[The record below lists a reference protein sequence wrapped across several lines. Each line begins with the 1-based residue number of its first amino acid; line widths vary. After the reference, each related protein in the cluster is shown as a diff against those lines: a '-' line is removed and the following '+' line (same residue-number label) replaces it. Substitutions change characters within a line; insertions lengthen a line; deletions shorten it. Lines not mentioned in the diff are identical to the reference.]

1 MARDAA
7 SGTAFEGHPLTVLLA
22 SASAG
27 VRRRWA
33 EEVAGGLVLIEAV
46 DRERLEVAML
56 TTREPV
62 IFLDTALPGLRGVD
76 GVPDVQR
83 VNPSARIVVLASA
96 PSERQAVFALVAGAR
111 GYCDRN
117 IAPSLVRK
125 AATVVQR
132 GEIWIGRGVVPH
144 LLRRITSLTPA
155 DDGAGKDRSL
165 PTRFEFL
172 APRERQIALLVGAGA
187 NNKEIAGQLS
197 ITEATVKAHLTSV
210 FRKLN
215 VSDRLRLA
223 LVVSGQRPKPA
234 RAARSYAA
242 RPRAPEASRP
252 IA

>member
-1 MARDAA
+1 
-7 SGTAFEGHPLTVLLA
+7 
-22 SASAG
+22 
-27 VRRRWA
+27 
-33 EEVAGGLVLIEAV
+33 
-46 DRERLEVAML
+46 ML
-56 TTREPV
+56 TTPQPV
-62 IFLDTALPGLRGVD
+62 VFLDTALPGLHGID

-83 VNPSARIVVLASA
+83 VNAAARIVVLASA
-96 PSERQAVFALVAGAR
+96 PSERQAVLALVAGAR

-117 IAPSLVRK
+117 IAPSLVKK
-125 AATVVQR
+125 AADVVHR
-132 GEIWIGRGVVPH
+132 GEFWIGRGVVPH

-155 DDGAGKDRSL
+155 EVGAGKGSSL

-223 LVVSGQRPKPA
+223 LFVSGQGPKPA
-234 RAARSYAA
+234 RAPRSYAA
-242 RPRAPEASRP
+242 RPVAPGASRP
-252 IA
+252 VD

>member
-1 MARDAA
+1 MVRDAA
-7 SGTAFEGHPLTVLLA
+7 SGTADGIPLTVLLA

-33 EEVAGGLVLIEAV
+33 EELTDSLLLIEAA
-46 DRERLEVAML
+46 DRESLEVAML
-56 TTREPV
+56 TNRQLV
-62 IFLDTALPGLRGVD
+62 IFLDTALPGLHGVD

-83 VNPSARIVVLASA
+83 VNPSARIVVLASP

-125 AATVVQR
+125 AAEVVHR

-144 LLRRITSLTPA
+144 LLRRITSLTPS
-155 DDGAGKDRSL
+155 DDGPVEKGRSL

-223 LVVSGQRPKPA
+223 LFVSGQRPKAA
-234 RAARSYAA
+234 RAPRGYAARSV
-242 RPRAPEASRP
+242 APEASSP
-252 IA
+252 AD